1 MSKSFEV
8 KVEPS
13 VLQWLRASSGW
24 TPTEVSKKMGV
35 QETTYQ
41 EIERGERKPTFKQ
54 VEVLAKA
61 FRRPV
66 AAFLL
71 PTPPQEPSLPADFRL
86 IPIEKKEF
94 SRKMRRVFRRARWL
108 QELSGELMGNLSL
121 NIEPNIAKAS
131 LSANPV
137 ELASSERLAS
147 GITLETQMKWK
158 NSYEA
163 FAAWRDYLEKKNIRT
178 FQISMPIDEAR
189 GFALTD
195 KKPYLIVVNT
205 ADDINA
211 RIFTFFHEY
220 GHILLSETSV
230 CIPEFELSKDS
241 TKINLIESW
250 CNRFA
255 AEFILPKEVKQ
266 RLAND
271 ENRGNLGKLLN
282 KYSSHLKVSKYALLV
297 KMREFGLVKD
307 AELTDFVK
315 KVRVANVKKG
325 GFGRGLTQLQRCKQE
340 RGENYV
346 SMVLENLDRGFIN
359 TRDALDYLSIRMKYL
374 DSLRSRQRG
383 GKNV

>member
-8 KVEPS
+8 NVKPS

-24 TPTEVSKKMGV
+24 TPDEVSTKIGV

-41 EIERGERKPTFKQ
+41 DIERGERKLTFKQ
-54 VEVLAKA
+54 IEVLAKA

-71 PTPPQEPSLPADFRL
+71 PAPSQEPSLPEDFRL
-86 IPIEKKEF
+86 IPSEKKEF

-108 QELSGELMGNLSL
+108 QELSGELMGNLNL

-137 ELASSERLAS
+137 ELASSERLDS
-147 GITLETQMKWK
+147 GITLEIQMKWK

-189 GFALTD
+189 GFTLTD
-195 KKPYLIVVNT
+195 KKPHLVVVNT

-211 RIFTFFHEY
+211 RIFTLFHEY

-241 TKINLIESW
+241 TNIRLVESW

-255 AEFILPKEVKQ
+255 AEFILPKEIKQ
-266 RLAND
+266 SLAND

-315 KVRVANVKKG
+315 KVRIANVKKG
-325 GFGRGLTQLQRCKQE
+325 GSGRGLTQLQRCKQE